1 LISKKQ
7 ILKKPNKLRLT
18 AHFTLAQLIHSKT
31 ATKKG
36 IDNTP
41 PKKIIRNLKQLA
53 RGLEEVRSL
62 LGYPLAISSG
72 YRCKALNSAVGGG
85 ETSQHMQGLA
95 VDFVCKQAGTP
106 YRICK
111 MIADSDLGFDQLIHE
126 YGKSKKEQWI
136 HLGFGPKN
144 RRHILTICASRN
156 FRRDGLHRLQSI
168 EPKLAG
174 SAHVINE

>member
-18 AHFTLAQLIHSKT
+18 PHFTLAQLIHSKT

-53 RGLEEVRSL
+53 GGLEEVRGL
-62 LGYPLAISSG
+62 LGYPLMISSG
-72 YRCKALNSAVGGG
+72 YRCKALNSAVGGS
-85 ETSQHMQGLA
+85 ETSQHVQGLA
-95 VDFVCKQAGTP
+95 ADFVCRQFGSP

-111 MIADSDLGFDQLIHE
+111 KIADSDLDFDQLIHE
-126 YGKSKKEQWI
+126 YGKLKKEQWI
-136 HLGFGPKN
+136 HLSFGPKS
-144 RRHILTICASRN
+144 RRQILTICASRN
-156 FRRDGLHRLQSI
+156 FRREGLHRL
-168 EPKLAG
+168 
-174 SAHVINE
+174 

>member
-18 AHFTLAQLIHSKT
+18 PHFTLAQLIHSKT
-31 ATKKG
+31 ATKKR

-41 PKKIIRNLKQLA
+41 PIKIIRNLKQLA
-53 RGLEEVRSL
+53 EGLEEVREL

-72 YRCKALNSAVGGG
+72 YRCKVLNSAVGGS
-85 ETSQHMQGLA
+85 ETSQHVQGLA
-95 VDFVCKQAGTP
+95 ADFICRQFGSP

-111 MIADSDLGFDQLIHE
+111 KIADSDLEFDQLIHE

-136 HLGFGPKN
+136 HLGFGLKN
-144 RRHILTICASRN
+144 RRQILTICASRN
-156 FRRDGLHRLQSI
+156 FRREGLHRL
-168 EPKLAG
+168 
-174 SAHVINE
+174 

>member
-18 AHFTLAQLIHSKT
+18 PHFTLAQLIHSKT

-53 RGLEEVRSL
+53 GGLEEVRGL
-62 LGYPLAISSG
+62 LGYPLMISSG
-72 YRCKALNSAVGGG
+72 YRCKALNSAVGGS
-85 ETSQHMQGLA
+85 ETSQHVQGLA
-95 VDFVCKQAGTP
+95 ADFVCRQFGSP

-111 MIADSDLGFDQLIHE
+111 KIAASDLEFDQLIHE

-136 HLGFGPKN
+136 HLGFGPKS
-144 RRHILTICASRN
+144 RRQILTIRASRN
-156 FRRDGLHRLQSI
+156 FRREGLHRL
-168 EPKLAG
+168 
-174 SAHVINE
+174 

>member
-18 AHFTLAQLIHSKT
+18 PHFTLAQLIHSKT

-53 RGLEEVRSL
+53 GGLEEVRGL
-62 LGYPLAISSG
+62 LGYPLMISSG
-72 YRCKALNSAVGGG
+72 YRCKALNSAVGGS
-85 ETSQHMQGLA
+85 ETSQHVQGLA
-95 VDFVCKQAGTP
+95 ADFVCRQFGSP

-111 MIADSDLGFDQLIHE
+111 KIADSDLDFDQLIHE
-126 YGKSKKEQWI
+126 YGKFKKEQWI
-136 HLGFGPKN
+136 HLSFGPKS
-144 RRHILTICASRN
+144 RRQILTICASRN
-156 FRRDGLHRLQSI
+156 FRREGLHRL
-168 EPKLAG
+168 
-174 SAHVINE
+174 